1 MIEKCNQSGCREPA
15 SHRFTWPG
23 REPAGICA
31 KHLGLLVATA
41 EALGLQSVDLQP
53 LTERN
58 ADDLRA
64 EALRTTVVAFLLELV
79 EKVRTTS
86 HPHRA
91 GLKVAEHLRRAA
103 DELHARFK

>member
-1 MIEKCNQSGCREPA
+1 MKCNQSGCREQA

-23 REPAGICA
+23 RDPAGICA

-53 LTERN
+53 LTERD
-58 ADDLRA
+58 ADDLSA
-64 EALRTTVVAFLLELV
+64 EALRTAIVAFLLELV
-79 EKVRTTS
+79 EKVRTTTD
-86 HPHRA
+86 PRKA
-91 GLKVAEHLRRAA
+91 GLQVAAQLRRAA